1 MLDRITPL
9 ILTLNEEANIG
20 RCLAQITWA
29 KRIVVVDSFS
39 SDRTLE
45 LVRRAPQAEILQ
57 REFDHHAPQCSFG
70 LTHIDSEWTLSLDAD
85 YILADALVGEM
96 ARLTPPEDA
105 VAYVAGFRYCVFGRP
120 LRGTLYPARPIL
132 FRTREAQ
139 YVADGHAHRLRI
151 PAGRATLPLRSVV
164 YHDDRKPLTEWL
176 RNQIRYAS
184 LEATKL
190 RATARS
196 ELSTADRIRVR
207 SLLGPLLVLPYCLVV
222 QRGLL
227 DGWPGLYYSL
237 QRSFAE
243 LILSLMLLDQ
253 RLRDRSATEGAGD
266 PR

>member
-9 ILTLNEEANIG
+9 ILTLNEEANIS
-20 RCLAQITWA
+20 RCLAQLTWA

-39 SDRTLE
+39 TDRTLE
-45 LVRRAPQAEILQ
+45 LVRQAPQAEVLQ

-70 LTHIDSEWTLSLDAD
+70 LTHIGSEWTLSLDAD
-85 YILADALVGEM
+85 YILTDALVEEM
-96 ARLTPPEDA
+96 ARLTPFEDTTA
-105 VAYVAGFRYCVFGRP
+105 FVAGFRYCVLGRP

-132 FRTREAQ
+132 FRTREGQ
-139 YVADGHAHRLRI
+139 YVADGHAHRLTT
-151 PAGRATLPLRSVV
+151 PAGKAAVPLSNFVH
-164 YHDDRKPLTEWL
+164 HDDRKPLTEWL

-190 RATARS
+190 RGTPRS
-196 ELSTADRIRVR
+196 ELSTADRIRVTT
-207 SLLGPLLVLPYCLVV
+207 LLGPLLVLPYCLVA

-227 DGWPGLYYSL
+227 DGWPGLYYAL
-237 QRSFAE
+237 QRTLAE

-253 RLRDRSATEGAGD
+253 RLRKPNTAPEASN